1 MQKKPIIGIMTLS
14 LARERKDLA
23 LKFHQIAVEKLK
35 RCKDIEIIENK
46 QLCLDTLS
54 TLSTARDLENKGS
67 DCILMIGGTWIYAP
81 MVITPAQN
89 MKIPFALWGIASE
102 EAFSLVGAAIAHGS
116 LDEVGIPHKYLYGSP
131 DNKNVIRAIVS
142 FARAAKVV
150 KQLRGSVL
158 GVFGGRSAGMYTA
171 MVDPSQVKRLFG
183 VEIEH
188 RDQYQIIL
196 EAKRIPQLEV
206 DKLYNWTK
214 VTYGNIEANQEIMEK
229 SIRVYLSLKKI
240 KKREKF
246 DFLTVK
252 CQPELIDNYA
262 SACLANSLLIDE
274 GIVSSCECDINA
286 ALTMQIL
293 HLLSNSAV
301 MFADLNAICRED
313 NSIRLVNCGSAPT
326 TLAKDRKS
334 VNLFPQYSYMGKKG
348 GVTTTFWTKDGQVT
362 LARLFRI
369 KGNYTLQIA
378 AGQSIEQPRDR
389 LAEARERWPQAYIK
403 LNTDDIERFI
413 QACRSNHMH
422 MVYGNYVQEL
432 KEVTQI
438 LGLETEIA

>member
-1 MQKKPIIGIMTLS
+1 MQRKPIIGIMTLS

-23 LKFHQIAVEKLK
+23 LKFHQVAVEKLK
-35 RCKDIEIIENK
+35 RRKDIEIIENK
-46 QLCLDTLS
+46 QLCLDTPS
-54 TLSTARDLENKGS
+54 TLSTVKDLENKAP
-67 DCILMIGGTWIYAP
+67 DCILMIVGTWIYAP
-81 MVITPAQN
+81 MVVTAAQN
-89 MKIPFALWGIASE
+89 MKVPFALWGIASE

-131 DNKNVIRAIVS
+131 DDKNTIREIAS

-150 KQLRGSVL
+150 NQLQNSVL

-171 MVDPSQVKRLFG
+171 MVDQSQVKRLFG

-196 EAKRIPQLEV
+196 ETKKVPQLEV
-206 DKLYNWTK
+206 DKVYNWIK
-214 VTYGNIEANQEIMEK
+214 VTYGNIKANQEIIEK
-229 SIRVYLSLKKI
+229 SIRVYLSLKRI
-240 KKREKF
+240 KEREKF
-246 DFLTVK
+246 DFLTIK

-274 GIVSSCECDINA
+274 GIISSCECDINA

-301 MFADLNAICRED
+301 MFADLNAIYKTD

-334 VNLFPQYSYMGKKG
+334 VDLFPQYSYMGKKG

-378 AGQSIEQPRDR
+378 AGQSTEQPRDR

-413 QACRSNHMH
+413 QTCRSNHMH

-432 KEVTQI
+432 KEVVQI